1 MPFLLES
8 CWGLARYV
16 RTGVLFEEPPFS
28 LVEIRLYSPEIINQ
42 EFSQQIMECP
52 VYAGFSARHWEHS
65 SEQNM

>member
-42 EFSQQIMECP
+42 EFSQQILTTL
-52 VYAGFSARHWEHS
+52 ARNR
-65 SEQNM
+65 QY